1 MINGLYKYDSKE
13 LNNILSKFTIIVDS
27 REKSHQHVLNFF
39 IKQNIPFIS
48 HKLEVGD
55 YSCYLKKD
63 EDLGI
68 LRDTY
73 LPICIERKN
82 SLEELAQSFS
92 DRNRFEEEFIR
103 AERYG
108 YKVPLLVEEALGY
121 QKLISGNYQSKYNSK
136 AFLGSLKA
144 FEARYGFSTIF
155 IDKNYTGHYLYYSL
169 LYQARE
175 VVLHG
180 R

>member
-1 MINGLYKYDSKE
+1 MISGVYKYDQKE
-13 LNNILSKFTIIVDS
+13 VNNILGKFTIIVDT
-27 REKSHQHVLNFF
+27 REQKNQHILDFF
-39 IKQNIPFIS
+39 IKQNIPFTS
-48 HKLEVGD
+48 HKLDVGD
-55 YSCYLKKD
+55 YSCYFKKD
-63 EDLGI
+63 EGVGI
-68 LRDTY
+68 LRDMY
-73 LPICIERKN
+73 IPISIERKN
-82 SLEELAQSFS
+82 SLDELAQSFS

-108 YKVPLLVEEALGY
+108 YKVPLLVEEDLGY

-136 AFLGSLKA
+136 AFLSSLKA

-175 VVLHG
+175 AILYG